1 MSKDKFKQFLE
12 GMRTDENKKLMET
25 IIGGYAHLFEA
36 DKGDEIDEEVDDS
49 EEEMDATNVPEEVSE
64 VNEEVPEVPEGVPS
78 EITEITPEVT
88 PETPENVPETSENG
102 QNPLQLLIDGLNGD
116 LSREYSAAIQ
126 YIQHASVLTGAQ
138 YISISKEML
147 VHADEEMGHAKELA
161 NKIDYIG
168 GVPVVEITPAKTS
181 TDPLEM
187 IAQDKASEE
196 EAIQRYKER
205 IKQAEDAGEVAI
217 KQMLIEILSDEEE
230 HRNDL
235 MVALGE

>member
-78 EITEITPEVT
+78 EITEITPEVA
-88 PETPENVPETSENG
+88 PETPEVVPEEPKEANTN
-102 QNPLQLLIDGLNGD
+102 QVLIDGLNGD

-126 YIQHASVLTGAQ
+126 YIQHAAVITGAQ
-138 YISISKEML
+138 YMAIAEEML

-235 MVALGE
+235 MIALGE